1 MTMITAATAATTT
14 STDRYTIHTGLI
26 TRSR

>member
-1 MTMITAATAATTT
+1 MTMITAATAATT
-14 STDRYTIHTGLI
+14 TDRYTIHTGLI